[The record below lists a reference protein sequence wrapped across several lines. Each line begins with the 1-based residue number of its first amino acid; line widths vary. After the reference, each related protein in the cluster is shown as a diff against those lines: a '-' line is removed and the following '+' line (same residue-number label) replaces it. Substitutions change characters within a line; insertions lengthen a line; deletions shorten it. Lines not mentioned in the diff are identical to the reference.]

1 VASLTAAIAAGALT
15 LGGAVPGGSVI
26 HVTTLADSGP
36 GSLREA
42 VQAPGP
48 KVIVF
53 DVGGVI
59 HLKSDIKL
67 ALPRTTIAGQSAPAP
82 VTLSGGSL
90 RLRAD
95 DLVVQHIAV
104 RPGPSGVPQADGNRD
119 SLTIGGGTRP
129 VRDIRVENVSLS
141 WSLDGNAD
149 IAGGT
154 ARVTFRDNIV
164 AEALNRAG
172 HPKGRHSMGMLIN
185 KDNQGVLVTGNLFAA
200 NMFRNPAIAR
210 GSSTLVAYNLI
221 AGPGHNA
228 IHFYD
233 VPGSTPLKASIIGNI
248 VLAGPDTRSNVTAV
262 QIPADMAV
270 MNPDARI
277 YLAANRAAAGPLTSR
292 GPFALAASPP
302 VEARLRSPG
311 DVRAHVLRFAGSR
324 PAARDR
330 VDARIVAGAARG
342 TLRIIDSPA
351 EVGGLGEGAAVQGK
365 AAVPG
370 EPFMP
375 AGPAGPLR
383 IAAWLCQRSLELGA
397 DRTPDCPQ
405 SPAQYRAM
413 LATQISQRR

>member
-1 VASLTAAIAAGALT
+1 MASLTAAIAAGALT

-42 VQAPGP
+42 VQVLGP

-59 HLKSDIKL
+59 HLQSDLKL
-67 ALPRTTIAGQSAPAP
+67 GVPRTTIAGQSAPAP
-82 VTLSGGSL
+82 ITLAGGSL

-104 RPGPSGVPQADGNRD
+104 RPGPSGVPAIDGNRD
-119 SLTIGGGTRP
+119 GLTIGGGSRP

-141 WSLDGNAD
+141 WSLDGAAD
-149 IAGGT
+149 IAGG
-154 ARVTFRDNIV
+154 AVRVTFRDNIV

-185 KDNQGVLVTGNLFAA
+185 KDNEGVLVTGNLFAA
-200 NMFRNPAIAR
+200 NMFRNPVIAR
-210 GSSTLVAYNLI
+210 GSSVLVAHNLI
-221 AGPGHNA
+221 AAPGHNA

-233 VPGSTPLKASIIGNI
+233 VPGATPLRASVIGNI

-262 QIPADMAV
+262 QIPADMAE

-277 YLAANRAAAGPLTSR
+277 YLADNRADAGPLTSR
-292 GPFALAASPP
+292 GPFVLAATPP
-302 VEARLRSPG
+302 VEAKLTAPS
-311 DVRAHVLRFAGSR
+311 DVRARVLRFAGSR
-324 PAARDR
+324 PAARDA
-330 VDARIVAGAARG
+330 VDTRIVAGAANG
-342 TLRIIDSPA
+342 TLRIIDNPA
-351 EVGGLGEGAAVQGK
+351 DVGGLGRVAAVQGR
-365 AAVPG
+365 AAVPDR
-370 EPFMP
+370 PFEA
-375 AGPAGPLR
+375 AGATLR
-383 IAAWLCQRSLELGA
+383 ITAWLCQRSLELGS

-405 SPAQYRAM
+405 GAAQYQQM
-413 LATQISQRR
+413 LATSQRR

>member
-15 LGGAVPGGSVI
+15 LGGAVPGGGVI

-42 VQAPGP
+42 VQVRGP

-59 HLKSDIKL
+59 HLKSDLKL

-82 VTLSGGSL
+82 VTLAGGSL

-104 RPGPSGVPQADGNRD
+104 RPGPSGVPKTDGNRD

-149 IAGGT
+149 IAGG
-154 ARVTFRDNIV
+154 AMRVTFRDSIV

-210 GSSTLVAYNLI
+210 GSSALIAHNLI
-221 AGPGHNA
+221 VDPGHNA

-233 VPGSTPLKASIIGNI
+233 VPGATPLRASIIGNI
-248 VLAGPDTRSNVTAV
+248 VLAGSDTRSNVTAV

-277 YLAANRAAAGPLTSR
+277 YLAENRAAAGPVTSN
-292 GPFALAASPP
+292 GPFALAAAPP
-302 VEARLRSPG
+302 VEAKLTAPS
-311 DVRAHVLRFAGSR
+311 DVRARVLRFAGSR
-324 PAARDR
+324 PAARDA
-330 VDARIVAGAARG
+330 VDRRIVAGAANG
-342 TLRIIDSPA
+342 TLRIIDNPA
-351 EVGGLGEGAAVQGK
+351 DVEGLGEGAAVQGK
-365 AAVPG
+365 AAVPDR
-370 EPFMP
+370 PFEA
-375 AGPAGPLR
+375 AGATLR
-383 IAAWLCQRSLELGA
+383 ITAWLCQRSLELGS

-405 SPAQYRAM
+405 SAAQYRT
-413 LATQISQRR
+413 LLDTSKRR